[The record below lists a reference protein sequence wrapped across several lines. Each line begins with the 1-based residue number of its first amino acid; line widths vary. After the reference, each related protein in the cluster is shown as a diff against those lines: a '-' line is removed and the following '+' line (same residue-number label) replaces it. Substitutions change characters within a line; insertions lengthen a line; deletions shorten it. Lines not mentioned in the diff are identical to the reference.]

1 MMVFLAKIGNSMA
14 FALKYLYSRIGC
26 RWCRIRRKKEEL
38 SAKGELQE
46 NSVHPED
53 ITSQEI
59 NQAGDMA
66 HEIDPARTGLL
77 LSVVLS
83 FFFVYIFVITKYG
96 NRNPRYV
103 RFEAAGNVASIGEPF
118 EMKPQ

>member
-1 MMVFLAKIGNSMA
+1 MLQNINSFLTS
-14 FALKYLYSRIGC
+14 L
-26 RWCRIRRKKEEL
+26 
-38 SAKGELQE
+38 
-46 NSVHPED
+46 
-53 ITSQEI
+53 TSQEI